1 MGLDGIKIVISGGG
15 TGGHLYPGL
24 AIVQELQRRMSCE
37 VLFIGTKKGLEARI
51 VPQKGYA
58 LRTVCIRGF
67 RRGNVWGN
75 LLFPFRMVISLLQ
88 TLFII
93 MRFQPDVVV
102 GTGGYESW
110 PVLTAG
116 ILLNKKT
123 VIQEQN
129 RAPGLVTRILSP
141 YVDSVHLSFEDSKRY
156 FRKQT
161 NLHVSGNPTRDD
173 LAKVDRNEAYK
184 HYGLR
189 RGRTTLFIFGGSQ
202 GSLPINDAISAILDW
217 ILQKTDTQI
226 LWSTGP
232 RWFEGIQE
240 KTETYRDRVKVYPYI
255 EEMGLAYSVADLL
268 ICRAGATTV
277 AEITRLGIPALFI
290 PFSKAAAA
298 HQAENAR
305 LLQQKGA
312 AEMVME
318 EEIAEGKLER
328 VIVELSVDSG
338 RRREMGM
345 KAKEFGKPDA
355 AKIIADDIIKKG
367 VSV

>member
-1 MGLDGIKIVISGGG
+1 
-15 TGGHLYPGL
+15 
-24 AIVQELQRRMSCE
+24 
-37 VLFIGTKKGLEARI
+37 
-51 VPQKGYA
+51 
-58 LRTVCIRGF
+58 
-67 RRGNVWGN
+67 
-75 LLFPFRMVISLLQ
+75 MVISLLQ
-88 TLFII
+88 TLVITI
-93 MRFQPDVVV
+93 RFKPDVVV

-116 ILLNKKT
+116 IILKKKT

-129 RAPGLVTRILSP
+129 RAPGLVTRILSSH
-141 YVDSVHLSFEDSKRY
+141 VDSVHLSFEDSKRY
-156 FRKQT
+156 FKKQT

-173 LAKVDRNEAYK
+173 LEQANRSDGYS

-189 RGRTTLFIFGGSQ
+189 RGKTTLFIFGGSQ
-202 GSLPINDAISAILDW
+202 GSLPINEAISDILDR
-217 ILQKTDTQI
+217 ILQKTDAQI

-240 KTETYRDRVKVYPYI
+240 RTEAYRNRVKVYPYI
-255 EEMGLAYSVADLL
+255 EEMGLAYGVADLL

-277 AEITRLGIPALFI
+277 AEVTRLGVPAVFI

-328 VIVELSVDSG
+328 VIVELSADTG
-338 RRREMGM
+338 RLKEMGM

-367 VSV
+367 YQSETETEYTYR